1 MRGHVVGAFVV
12 VPEVGMTVGNKFREI
27 PFEIPSHLGFGVFAD
42 NERRAGMMD
51 EDVAESANDAGP
63 LNDRLDLAADLSGSP
78 SWGLDRK
85 GLVMK
90 HLRSPLPRIKQR

>member
-1 MRGHVVGAFVV
+1 
-12 VPEVGMTVGNKFREI
+12 
-27 PFEIPSHLGFGVFAD
+27 
-42 NERRAGMMD
+42 MMD